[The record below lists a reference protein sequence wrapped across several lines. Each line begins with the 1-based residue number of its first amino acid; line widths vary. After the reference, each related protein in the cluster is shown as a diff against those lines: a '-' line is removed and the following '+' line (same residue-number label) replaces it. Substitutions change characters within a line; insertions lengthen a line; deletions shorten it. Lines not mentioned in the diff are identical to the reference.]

1 MFEEELVGTLPLVD
15 GDEPL
20 VEVGEA
26 PEGEVYAGIVK
37 FEGAV
42 GTPEEAPVE
51 DSGKPVLGGTTI
63 GPGLGKPLLPDIGTV
78 VFMEDGGPTELAIV
92 LAVIDPSLGGPTIE
106 LGLGRP
112 LLQGTVVYLE
122 GGSV

>member
-1 MFEEELVGTLPLVD
+1 M
-15 GDEPL
+15 
-20 VEVGEA
+20 
-26 PEGEVYAGIVK
+26 VK

-42 GTPEEAPVE
+42 GTPEEAAVG

-63 GPGLGKPLLPDIGTV
+63 GPGLGKPLLPDIGPV

-92 LAVIDPSLGGPTIE
+92 LAVIEPSLDGPTIE
-106 LGLGRP
+106 LRLGMP